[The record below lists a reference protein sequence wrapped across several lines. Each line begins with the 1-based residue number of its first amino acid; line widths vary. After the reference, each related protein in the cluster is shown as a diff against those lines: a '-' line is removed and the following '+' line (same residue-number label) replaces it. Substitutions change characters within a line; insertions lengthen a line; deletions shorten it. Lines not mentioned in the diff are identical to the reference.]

1 MTCARGG
8 RRVVKSVYVIL
19 TAAAMLS
26 AGMSVAKATD
36 PAADPAATRPG
47 PASSENCFLFSYFVD
62 NGEDGLHLARSA
74 DGYKWQALGGDKR
87 FLAPKVGKRKLM
99 RDPCLLRAPDGT
111 FQLVWTDSWDSRT
124 IGHASSKDLVHW
136 SPQQAIGV
144 MAHEPQA
151 MNCWAPEVLYDQQR
165 QQYVI
170 FWSTTIPGR
179 FPKTDGTGDGPYNHR
194 VYATTTKDFKTFTP
208 TRLLFDGGFNV
219 IDATM
224 LQAGAKYY
232 LIVKDETL
240 KPVKKNLRIA
250 VGTSPEGPFG
260 EVSPP
265 FTPSWVEGPSAIR
278 IGDQYIVY
286 FDCYTK
292 GCYGAVRSRNLKDW
306 EDITSRLDFP
316 KAARHGTVLEVPRS
330 VVDGLSS
337 KR

>member
-1 MTCARGG
+1 MTCAPRGKTSCEERLRNSDG
-8 RRVVKSVYVIL
+8 RRD
-19 TAAAMLS
+19 
-26 AGMSVAKATD
+26 AGRGDERGQGRGPGRNPS
-36 PAADPAATRPG
+36 RPG
-47 PASSENCFLFSYFVD
+47 ILAKLLPVFL
-62 NGEDGLHLARSA
+62 LRRQRRRRLAPGTHA
-74 DGYKWQALGGDKR
+74 DGYKWQALGGGKS

-99 RDPCLLRAPDGT
+99 RDPCLLRAPDGA

-124 IGHASSKDLVHW
+124 IGHASSKDLLHW
-136 SPQQAIGV
+136 SPQQAIAV

-151 MNCWAPEVLYDQQR
+151 MNCWAPEVVYDQQR

-179 FPKTDGTGDGPYNHR
+179 FPKTDGAGDGPYNHR

-224 LQAGAKYY
+224 LPAGAKYY

-250 VGTSPEGPFG
+250 VGASAEGPFG

-278 IGDQYIVY
+278 IGDDYIVY

-316 KAARHGTVLEVPRS
+316 KGARHGTVLEMPRS
-330 VVDGLSS
+330 VVDGLSA

>member
-1 MTCARGG
+1 MKRTA
-8 RRVVKSVYVIL
+8 STL
-19 TAAAMLS
+19 TAAAVLLL
-26 AGMSVAKATD
+26 
-36 PAADPAATRPG
+36 ATRAAIAAEPAG
-47 PASSENCFLFSYFVD
+47 KTTRPASSENCFLFSYFVD
-62 NGEDGLHLARSA
+62 NGEDGLHLARS
-74 DGYKWQALGGDKR
+74 DHGYKWQALGGDKR
-87 FLAPKVGKRKLM
+87 FLAPKVGKMKLM
-99 RDPCLLRAPDGT
+99 RDPCLLRAPDGA

-260 EVSPP
+260 EVSAAFHAELGGRPVGHSHRRRVHRLLRLLHQGP
-265 FTPSWVEGPSAIR
+265 LRRGPLAEPEGLGR
-278 IGDQYIVY
+278 HY
-286 FDCYTK
+286 FPARLPQGRGMARC
-292 GCYGAVRSRNLKDW
+292 CRCP
-306 EDITSRLDFP
+306 SRLFD
-316 KAARHGTVLEVPRS
+316 K
-330 VVDGLSS
+330 LSEE
-337 KR
+337 R